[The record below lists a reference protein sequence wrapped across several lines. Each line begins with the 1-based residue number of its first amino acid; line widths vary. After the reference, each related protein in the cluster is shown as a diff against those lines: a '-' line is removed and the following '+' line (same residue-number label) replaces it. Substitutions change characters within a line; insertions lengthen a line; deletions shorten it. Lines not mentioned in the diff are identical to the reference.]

1 MDLAEKIL
9 QLRRQQGLSQEAL
22 ADRLGVSRQAVSRWE
37 QRVTQPDAGNLLQLS
52 QLFGVSADYL
62 LRDDWT
68 APQPP
73 AAPPPE
79 PPAARHIRWAGWLC
93 TGAGALGSFVLY
105 VLSRTEKVIVP
116 RITWENGEKWYHYSS
131 DFMDYS
137 YHYYLQARNLE
148 LLADA
153 FWLLLAVG
161 LFLWLVWPRRA
172 RIRAALARG
181 WQWWKAHTR

>member
-9 QLRRQQGLSQEAL
+9 QLRRQQGLSQEEL
-22 ADRLGVSRQAVSRWE
+22 AARLGVSRQAVSRWE
-37 QRVTQPDAGNLLQLS
+37 QRATQPDAGNLLQLS

-68 APQPP
+68 APHP
-73 AAPPPE
+73 APAPE
-79 PPAARHIRWAGWLC
+79 PPAVRHIRWAGWLC

-116 RITWENGEKWYHYSS
+116 RITWENGRKLYHYSS
-131 DFMDYS
+131 DFMDYN
-137 YHYYLQARNLE
+137 YHYYLQARHLG

-181 WQWWKAHTR
+181 WHWWEAHTR